1 MLNEQ
6 SCEYICKHFSSVFY
20 EVLIFL
26 AKIRVMKPE
35 IQSCVLQKNTLFWRM
50 ASLINNMIPI
60 QCLPELAEVQNM
72 RTMKVVIWFCDWIDF
87 SQNPIFTRISRWQ
100 STANHHHNYY
110 HHQDFQMTQEKDLD
124 TGPPG
129 VPRVG
134 SQWGGVEE
142 GVEVGSQWGANLET
156 GWFKEVSTSFIHHI
170 KFSPFTSSP
179 LSSSIRFLHL
189 QLKASFCQFWQS
201 SE

>member
-1 MLNEQ
+1 MTIFFLKDKILFFLNDGFPDK
-6 SCEYICKHFSSVFY
+6 Y
-20 EVLIFL
+20 
-26 AKIRVMKPE
+26 
-35 IQSCVLQKNTLFWRM
+35 
-50 ASLINNMIPI
+50 IPI

-100 STANHHHNYY
+100 STANHHHHYH

-129 VPRVG
+129 VPGVG

-156 GWFKEVSTSFIHHI
+156 SWFREVFTSFIHHI
-170 KFSPFTSSP
+170 KFSLFTSSP